1 MGEGPDDVGWYETID
16 SSTAYEGVLSDV
28 RIDRVRIPDG
38 EVVEREVV
46 EHDDAVAIVPLL
58 PDRTVVLL
66 RHYRQP
72 VGTYLLEIPA
82 GKLDQDGESPEEAA
96 DRELREETGL
106 APGDLRLLTVFRNSG
121 GWTTESTHV
130 YLATGVRE
138 EGSPD
143 GFEPE
148 GEERDLEVVRLP
160 LDDAVSAVHDGTI
173 TDAKTIIG
181 LLLTQAR

>member
-1 MGEGPDDVGWYETID
+1 
-16 SSTAYEGVLSDV
+16 V
-28 RIDRVRIPDG
+28 RLPDG
-38 EVVEREVV
+38 EIVEREVV
-46 EHDDAVAIVPLL
+46 DHVDAVAVVPLL
-58 PDRTVVLL
+58 PDGTVVLL

-82 GKLDQDGESPEEAA
+82 GKLDEDGESPEEAA

-106 APGDLRLLTVFRNSG
+106 APGDLQLLTVFHNSG

-130 YLATGVRE
+130 YLASDVRE
-138 EGSPD
+138 EGSPE

-148 GEERDLEVVRLP
+148 GEERDLEVLRLP
-160 LDDAVSAVHDGTI
+160 LDEAVAAVEDGTI

-181 LLLTQAR
+181 LLLAGDR